1 MPRQIVTI
9 LSTNYAGSHFLS
21 LMLGSHSRAA
31 HIGEVR
37 SQRRAYRKPRVP
49 CHLCDDLSQCPIV
62 RGVTPGSI
70 DNVYDTIFNN
80 FDDANL
86 DALVDTSKQIDWARR
101 FVGHKRYRIRYI
113 HLIRDPRALVRRWTQ
128 LYAGSV
134 RKRWHERWKA
144 ARRPPGSFASLLTG
158 RQWRV
163 YLSRWL
169 TENQRISRFIRRY
182 DLDATVVTYR
192 DAALEP
198 EPTVRRIM
206 TWLELPFEPGQLEYW
221 QFDHHG
227 SEKRD
232 YEWIKRQQTRYFDQR
247 WKEDLGDQVQQAITH
262 DVPVCDYL
270 DAQDL
275 ELTDE
280 GLVVSTAK
288 AQPT

>member
-1 MPRQIVTI
+1 MSRQIVTI

-21 LMLGSHSRAA
+21 LMLGSHLCVA

-37 SQRRAYRKPRVP
+37 SLRRAYRKPRVP

-80 FDDANL
+80 IDDANL

-113 HLIRDPRALVRRWTQ
+113 HLVRDPRALVRRWTQ
-128 LYAGSV
+128 LYTGSV

-182 DLDATVVTYR
+182 DLDAAVVTYR

-206 TWLELPFEPGQLEYW
+206 TWLELSSSPGNSSTGNSTTTAVKSATTN
-221 QFDHHG
+221 G
-227 SEKRD
+227 SNASKRGTLTSD
-232 YEWIKRQQTRYFDQR
+232 GNRTWVTKCSRRSRTTCPC
-247 WKEDLGDQVQQAITH
+247 AIISMPRTWN
-262 DVPVCDYL
+262 
-270 DAQDL
+270 
-275 ELTDE
+275 
-280 GLVVSTAK
+280 
-288 AQPT
+288 